1 MRKKAKVQ
9 FEGAAAWSGIAG
21 VRDAARRLVVVLAG
35 IVLFGGTVAWHTPP
49 EGTDTGGKGSPQRTF
64 RLDGKFV
71 HNVGRLQLQITN
83 IGETGNQNNPSRT
96 TVPSAEWPAG
106 SGNDYL
112 YAAGVWIGAID
123 ASGIPHVSTA
133 LYQREFSPQV
143 DFSTGPAVCAT
154 LPLDQV
160 ADVRE
165 SYEGIPG
172 GNRVI
177 SSSVDP
183 DDDGDG
189 LVDEDFPNGL
199 DDDGDGLCDEDYSAV
214 GQQMF
219 ACEYFDDIPAIRQ
232 ILPEHVPLGVRVRQT
247 SYAWATP
254 GQNDFVGMDY
264 QITNRSGRTLRN
276 VMVAIFADPDIGN
289 RGIPGYF
296 QDDQVGL
303 FDRVVTYVGST
314 GQTVTRRIQM
324 AYAYDNPDNPNNPQE
339 AKGGDAPGYFG
350 CMFLNHTVDPS
361 GATAPNHVGVTSFKF
376 FSGSGSFIQG
386 GDPENDAQR
395 YQLMT
400 DPQLNPDVTG
410 QQTSSRPLDY
420 RFIMATGPFRSL
432 LPDSSLTI
440 SVGWV
445 MGLGLGIPDGTPP
458 APSKLVAA
466 DMIGGSLVANAISA
480 QQVFDGLYTDLD
492 GRLTTGTCGKE
503 TCLNSPQSILFQ
515 YPPLNVWPDSTCII
529 RFRSEIPNDPR
540 YVDIAPFNPSVDCAQ
555 GGGRFW
561 CVDNDIDPN
570 QGHCASQ
577 DTLQLRISSPACVYV
592 DLDCDAN
599 TGQGGREHLV
609 HWVAASPLPAP
620 FFAGQDGHNEPRDFV
635 NSYDSKADSAR
646 VSAWFFP
653 GDKKVTLKWNNYGEL
668 VRDAQRG
675 NLKEFVGYRIYKA
688 AGWDRPFGTNAPTKN
703 LWSLLGE
710 WRLDPTGTPARPLSE
725 LIDPSIGFSRIDS
738 INVSWDPILKRNTS
752 TFRTEVDTLFAVG
765 RYTFVDT
772 HVLNGFP
779 YFYSVVPVSI
789 VPGNG
794 AISDIV
800 LVGNPSATNAQVIYP
815 RSDAQND
822 QKHVYVVP
830 NPYKGHAEWDLVPRE
845 EDPSGTKVTFHNL
858 PRTKGTIHIFTLSG
872 DLVRDLPFDA
882 SAPPDLQYGKNPV
895 TAGQGEV
902 SWNLISRNGQKIVS
916 GIYLFSVDTDLGREV
931 GKFVIVR

>member
-1 MRKKAKVQ
+1 MTKKAKV
-9 FEGAAAWSGIAG
+9 AAAVA
-21 VRDAARRLVVVLAG
+21 AARRLGALAAG

-49 EGTDTGGKGSPQRTF
+49 EGTETTTGRGTPQRTF

-143 DFSTGPAVCAT
+143 DFSTGPPVCST

-177 SSSVDP
+177 SASVDP

-199 DDDGDGLCDEDYSAV
+199 DDDGDGLCDEDYAAT
-214 GQQMF
+214 GQQML
-219 ACEYFDDIPAIRQ
+219 ATEYFDDIPSIRQ

-289 RGIPGYF
+289 RGITGYF

-303 FDRVVTYVGST
+303 FDRVVNYVGST

-339 AKGGDAPGYFG
+339 AKGGDAPGWFG

-361 GATAPNHVGVTSFKF
+361 GTTAPNHVGVTSFKF

-400 DPQLNPDVTG
+400 DPQLNPDFTG
-410 QQTSSRPLDY
+410 QLSSSRPLDY
-420 RFIMATGPFRSL
+420 RFIMATGPFRTL

-445 MGLGLGIPDGTPP
+445 MGLGLGLPEGSPGPP
-458 APSKLVAA
+458 TRLNGS
-466 DMIGGSLVANAISA
+466 DMIGGSLVANAIAA

-492 GRLTTGTCGKE
+492 GKLSTGTCGKE

-515 YPPLNVWPDSTCII
+515 YPPQNVWPDSTCIV
-529 RFRSEIPNDPR
+529 RFRTEIPNEER
-540 YVDIAPFNPSVDCAQ
+540 YASLQPFNQGLECVD
-555 GGGRFW
+555 GGRYW
-561 CVDNDIDPN
+561 CAEEGGP
-570 QGHCASQ
+570 GHCASE
-577 DTLQLRISSPACVYV
+577 DTLQVRISSPACVYV
-592 DLDCDAN
+592 DRDCDVN

-620 FFAGQDGHNEPRDFV
+620 FFTGIDGANEPRDFQNV
-635 NSYDSKADSAR
+635 YSNRGDSLR

-653 GDKKVTLKWNNYGEL
+653 GDRKVTLKWNNYGEL

-675 NLKEFVGYRIYKA
+675 NLKEFIGYRIYKA
-688 AGWDRPFGTNAPTKN
+688 SGWDRPFGTNAPAKN

-710 WRLDPTGTPARPLSE
+710 WRIDPTGTAARPLSE
-725 LIDPSIGFSRIDS
+725 LLDPSVPAIRVDS
-738 INVSWDPILKRNTS
+738 VNVSWDPIAKQTTTTS
-752 TFRTEVDTLFAVG
+752 HVEIDSLFAVG

-772 HVLNGFP
+772 HVLNDFP
-779 YFYSVVPVSI
+779 YFYSIVPVSV

-794 AISDIV
+794 TIPDIV
-800 LVGNPSATNAQVIYP
+800 LIGNPSATNAQVVYP

-830 NPYKGHAEWDLVPRE
+830 NPYKAHAEWDLVPRE

-858 PRTKGTIHIFTLSG
+858 PRTKGTIHIFTLAG

-882 SAPPDLQYGKNPV
+882 TAPPDLQYGKNPV
-895 TAGQGEV
+895 TAGAGEV

-916 GIYLFSVDTDLGREV
+916 GIYLYSVDTDLGREV